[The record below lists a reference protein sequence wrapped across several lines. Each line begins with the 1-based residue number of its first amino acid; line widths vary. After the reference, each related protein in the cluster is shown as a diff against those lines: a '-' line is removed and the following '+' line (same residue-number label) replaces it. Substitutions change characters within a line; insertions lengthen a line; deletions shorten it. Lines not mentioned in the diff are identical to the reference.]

1 MNNNKG
7 KGEEWNKMM
16 IPKLKYDTA
25 TDAFH
30 FSNALTG
37 FKNAWKHRQKNLDQ
51 FNNETQK

>member
-7 KGEEWNKMM
+7 KGEERNKMM